1 MRALSIILLFV
12 TVLSHA
18 QETEI
23 ISLKSSD
30 RILNGSIANKY
41 PITMYL
47 KVAQQS
53 DNVGYI
59 YSVNGWYK
67 YDIIGTTIPLS
78 GIWTGSQL
86 HLFVSDDSKFMEN
99 ILNFTYENQEGDQY
113 LENIIYELETFSENL
128 PEIKERFH
136 LDVETNSITGN
147 WISKNKKLEVSIK
160 SSNNR
165 ILKEVNYLKLPNG
178 EYFELSNLGIPSRA
192 NCEIEASAN
201 KGKNLIL
208 NYTYQANLNYMGRCG
223 GAENSGKVGLVF
235 NEAYQ
240 LTSFTNAEFINC
252 YRELTIDD
260 LIKVSETVTNYK
272 IYDYSSSKAE
282 VYTVDSKNATLE
294 KAKK

>member
-12 TVLSHA
+12 TGLSLA
-18 QETEI
+18 QEPEI

-30 RILNGSIANKY
+30 RILNGSIANEY

-67 YDIIGTTIPLS
+67 YDNIGTTIPLS

-99 ILNFTYENQEGDQY
+99 ILNFTYEKEEGDQY
-113 LENIIYELETFSENL
+113 LENVIYELETFSENL

-136 LDVETNSITGN
+136 LEVETNSITGN

-160 SSNNR
+160 SSDNR

-192 NCEIEASAN
+192 NCEIEAYAN
-201 KGKNLIL
+201 NGKNLIL
-208 NYTYQANLNYMGRCG
+208 NYTYQANW
-223 GAENSGKVGLVF
+223 
-235 NEAYQ
+235 
-240 LTSFTNAEFINC
+240 SF
-252 YRELTIDD
+252 
-260 LIKVSETVTNYK
+260 IKVK
-272 IYDYSSSKAE
+272 
-282 VYTVDSKNATLE
+282 
-294 KAKK
+294 